1 MKKTFAIILFIV
13 GGISCALFLLFLMA
27 GSSYLGPIG
36 LPFLLVG
43 VVALVLGFNLNRN
56 ADENA
61 PISIDNS
68 VVTLASQKNGIVT
81 PDLIVA
87 ELGYTRSQALTSLDR
102 LQSRGSCRVELKES
116 GQVWV
121 FDQVKSKKM
130 VRKCNFC
137 GRKYPVSEPVTKCP
151 NCGGDVILQP
161 ED

>member
-1 MKKTFAIILFIV
+1 MKKIIAIIMFIV
-13 GGISCALFLLFLMA
+13 GGIASAFFLLFLMA
-27 GSSYLGPIG
+27 GSSYLGPVG

-43 VVALVLGFNLNRN
+43 IVCLILGFNMNRN

-61 PISIDNS
+61 PITIDNS
-68 VVTLASQKNGIVT
+68 VVKLASQKNGVMT

-87 ELGYTRSQALTSLDR
+87 ELGYTRAQALTSLDR
-102 LQSRGSCRVELKES
+102 LQGRGSCRIELRES

-137 GRKYPVSEPVTKCP
+137 GRKYPVSDPVTKCP